1 MSDESEF
8 EDTSASNSDFDMDAG
23 VADIAEGLG
32 LGSGDDD
39 SGDNFDDDE
48 GLGNEVEQETK
59 KDSKEA
65 DETAEATIKQAPA
78 SWSKEQYDNW
88 SKIPKEAQEYV
99 ELREKQ
105 MLDGIEQYKQ
115 GHQQAIEMQRIIEPF
130 RSSLQKHGVSET
142 QAIQNLFG
150 HHIALTEGT
159 TEARQAAFVAL
170 GQNLGLIPQEGQA
183 QADPRTQDLQ
193 QRLERIERQEQQ
205 RNVQAQQQN
214 YSKIEQEVNTFAS
227 DPKNEYFDEV
237 ADDVVTLLKT
247 GIDLQSAYEKAV
259 WANPITRAKEL
270 SKSVSEQTKVIT
282 NKNTEAAKAARKASS
297 SNVRPINSNKASN
310 EPAQSW
316 DDTMAETLA
325 RIKGN

>member
-1 MSDESEF
+1 MSEF
-8 EDTSASNSDFDMDAG
+8 EEGNTGNDNTDDFDLDAG

-32 LGSGDDD
+32 FGAGDDD
-39 SGDNFDDDE
+39 SDDNFDDD
-48 GLGNEVEQETK
+48 GVANEAEPEAK
-59 KDSKEA
+59 KDSQEDTKE
-65 DETAEATIKQAPA
+65 AEATIKQAPA
-78 SWSKEQYDNW
+78 SWSKEQHDNW

-115 GHQQAIEMQRIIEPF
+115 GYQQAVEMQRIIEPF
-130 RSSLQKHGVSET
+130 RGSLQKHGVSET

-150 HHIALTEGT
+150 HHIALTEGS
-159 TEARQAAFVAL
+159 TESRQAAFVAL
-170 GQNLGLIPQEGQA
+170 GQNLGLIPQEGQT
-183 QADPRTQDLQ
+183 QADPRTQELQ

-205 RNVQAQQQN
+205 RIQQAQQQS
-214 YSKIEQEVNTFAS
+214 YSKIEQEVNAFAS

-237 ADDVVTLLKT
+237 ADDVVMLLKS

-270 SKSVSEQTKVIT
+270 AKSTAEQTKT
-282 NKNTEAAKAARKASS
+282 LTAKNTEAAKAAKKASS
-297 SNVRPINSNKASN
+297 TNIRPLNSSKKSS

-316 DDTMAETLA
+316 DQTMEETLA
-325 RIKGN
+325 RIKGG